1 MAAVD
6 GDIDAPPIDVKVL
19 AAQVDIDRSYF
30 FRVINIDDH
39 AAAPD
44 DAAGDG
50 VFSGAF
56 HVKPVND
63 ARSLSQSAVVA
74 KAGFQPSA
82 FLAEPAQDGLT

>member
-6 GDIDAPPIDVKVL
+6 GDIDAPPIYIKVL

-39 AAAPD
+39 AAASD
-44 DAAGDG
+44 DAAVDG
-50 VFSGAF
+50 VFSRTF
-56 HVKPVND
+56 HMKPMNNT
-63 ARSLSQSAVVA
+63 RSPSQPAVVA